1 VAGRRAVLVGL
12 RPCCACL
19 VALRPAGW
27 PLGCARGAGCARLP
41 GQDVVAG
48 FERVQARNCV
58 QQRCGRIDGNGVN
71 GLSKQLGL
79 MPFVGGDQCGVV
91 ADRRVAFLLRLG
103 PAARSETVAFM
114 SVEQMMTLDEFGSQN
129 GSQRLQLPGYA
140 EPTTSESRPS

>member
-1 VAGRRAVLVGL
+1 
-12 RPCCACL
+12 
-19 VALRPAGW
+19 
-27 PLGCARGAGCARLP
+27 
-41 GQDVVAG
+41 
-48 FERVQARNCV
+48 V

-140 EPTTSESRPS
+140 EPLPARVVPVRWPVRPHPAACSDPPATPEKRKVDRFEPAPDHS